1 MISNGFQLNWY
12 VASFVVV
19 LKAPSGATGDPTFG
33 DFRVFSQQIMI
44 QSKDMSRV
52 DASIDSSVEALDLRL
67 RRLEYVLTGSTV
79 SQDTS
84 AKPTSE
90 AESVP
95 SQIASLSERLTKVAN
110 QNKTIKKLLQTC
122 IFLFLLF

>member
-1 MISNGFQLNWY
+1 
-12 VASFVVV
+12 
-19 LKAPSGATGDPTFG
+19 
-33 DFRVFSQQIMI
+33 
-44 QSKDMSRV
+44 MSRV